1 MIGTANIFIRTQ
13 TKVDMDAKLTLKLDK
28 GVIEKA
34 KEYAAAQERSLSNL
48 VESYLKSLI
57 NQEKSDKIEEIEIT
71 PFVRSMA
78 KGTLLP
84 NDLDY
89 KKEYQEHLLQ
99 KHK

>member
-1 MIGTANIFIRTQ
+1 
-13 TKVDMDAKLTLKLDK
+13 MDAKLTLKLDR
-28 GVIEKA
+28 VTIEKA
-34 KEYAAAQERSLSNL
+34 KEYAAAQDRSLSNL
-48 VESYLKSLI
+48 IESFLKSI
-57 NQEKSDKIEEIEIT
+57 VTQEQSDKIEDIEIT

-89 KKEYQEHLLQ
+89 KKEYKEHLLQ

>member
-1 MIGTANIFIRTQ
+1 
-13 TKVDMDAKLTLKLDK
+13 MDAKLTLKLDK

-48 VESYLKSLI
+48 IESYLRSLVTKGKS
-57 NQEKSDKIEEIEIT
+57 EKAEVIEIT

-78 KGTLLP
+78 TGNHLP
-84 NDLDY
+84 ADFDY
-89 KKEYQEHLLQ
+89 KTAYREHLIE

>member
-1 MIGTANIFIRTQ
+1 
-13 TKVDMDAKLTLKLDK
+13 MDAKLTLKLDR
-28 GVIEKA
+28 VTIEKA
-34 KEYAAAQERSLSNL
+34 KEYAAAQDRSLSNL
-48 VESYLKSLI
+48 IESFLKSI
-57 NQEKSDKIEEIEIT
+57 VTQEQSDKIEDIEIT

>member
-1 MIGTANIFIRTQ
+1 
-13 TKVDMDAKLTLKLDK
+13 MDAKLTLKLDK

-48 VESYLKSLI
+48 VESYLKALV
-57 NQEKSDKIEEIEIT
+57 NREKSDDFEEIEIT

-78 KGTLLP
+78 TGNHLP
-84 NDLDY
+84 ADFDY
-89 KKEYQEHLLQ
+89 KTAYRDHLIE

>member
-1 MIGTANIFIRTQ
+1 
-13 TKVDMDAKLTLKLDK
+13 MDAKLTLKLDK
-28 GVIEKA
+28 DVIEKA

-48 VESYLKSLI
+48 IESYLKSLV
-57 NQEKSDKIEEIEIT
+57 NKEKSDKIEEIEIT